1 MIRITFELTPGCDRV
16 TPLTSGLVSITRTVE
31 GGPPLPKARDRR
43 WRTAATTLVSATAL
57 VLAGCSGG
65 STGNPEDN
73 VVRTV
78 LASDPSSFD
87 PARAQG
93 QQTFQMDSLLYDT
106 LLRRDGASTLVGG
119 LASKWDTVSASEYV
133 FTIRD

>member
-1 MIRITFELTPGCDRV
+1 LSNAHVRRRRPW
-16 TPLTSGLVSITRTVE
+16 RTV
-31 GGPPLPKARDRR
+31 
-43 WRTAATTLVSATAL
+43 ATTLASAAAL
-57 VLAGCSGG
+57 ALAGCSGDATG
-65 STGNPEDN
+65 SPEDT

-93 QQTFQMDSLLYDT
+93 QQTFQMVGLLYDT

-119 LASKWDTVSASEYV
+119 LA
-133 FTIRD
+133 